1 MGIVTIQDDKF
12 LMDGKPYRI
21 ISGAMH
27 YFRIVPEYWEDRLK
41 KLKACGFNTVETYT
55 CWNLHERKEG
65 VFDFSGILDIEK
77 YIKTAAK
84 LDLNVIIRPGPYICA
99 EWELG
104 GLPSWLLSY
113 PDMSLRCNDPLYLE
127 KVKPYYKQL
136 LSRIKPHLSTNG
148 GNVIMMQVENEYGSY
163 GNDKEYLKQV
173 ENIYRE
179 NGIDCLL
186 FTSDGPTEWMLAGG
200 TLPHLIAVANFG
212 SHPKENFAQLRRF
225 RQGEPLMCGEF
236 WSGWFDHWYDSH
248 NTRTTEDIAKDTQ
261 ELIDSGASF
270 NFYMFHGG
278 TNFGFMNGAN
288 YIKGDYQ
295 PTITSYDYCAP
306 LSENGDMT
314 PTYYK
319 LQQMFRDCTGVDTSD
334 IKVQNQPTE
343 AYGKLQFTHC
353 AQLLEQKENLSQ
365 PIPSPQPKTM
375 EQLGQDF
382 GYILYNTVLKGPF
395 TDLKLNMGK
404 VHDRAQVFV
413 NGRFMGYEERTHH
426 KDEIVLSLKKDETAV
441 LDILVENMGRINY
454 GEKLFDQKGILD
466 GVRLGA
472 QFHFGWNNYPLT
484 MEDLSDLCWEEIS
497 DKTLKDKPMFFKGEL
512 TIEENPC
519 DTFVKLN
526 GFTKG
531 FVKVNGFNIG
541 RYFNPAGPQK
551 TLYIPAPLLKQ
562 GKNEIIV
569 FESDGFTQ
577 PVAEFCAKAELG

>member
-1 MGIVTIQDDKF
+1 MGIVTVKDRQF
-12 LMDGKPYRI
+12 MMDGRPYRI

-27 YFRIVPEYWEDRLK
+27 YFRIVPQYWKDRLR

-65 VFDFSGILDIEK
+65 AFDFDGMLDIEK
-77 YIKTAAK
+77 YIETAAE
-84 LDLNVIIRPGPYICA
+84 LGLNVIVRPGPYICA

-113 PDMSLRCNDPLYLE
+113 PQMSLRCNDPLYLE
-127 KVKPYYKQL
+127 KVKPYYSQL
-136 LSRIKPHLSTNG
+136 LSRIKPHLATNG

-163 GNDKEYLKQV
+163 GNDKEYLKEV

-200 TLPHLIAVANFG
+200 TLDHLPAVANFG
-212 SHPKENFAQLRRF
+212 SHPKENFEVLQNF
-225 RQGEPLMCGEF
+225 RPNDPLMCGEF

-248 NTRTTEDIAKDTQ
+248 HTRTTEDIAADTQ

-278 TNFGFMNGAN
+278 TNFGFCNGAN

-306 LSENGDMT
+306 LSEAGDLT
-314 PTYYK
+314 PTFYK
-319 LQQMFRDCTGVDTSD
+319 LKEMLTQLPDASKTNYTVENLPKKD
-334 IKVQNQPTE
+334 
-343 AYGKLQFTHC
+343 YGKLQLTHC
-353 AQLLEQKENLSQ
+353 AYLLPQKNNLAQ
-365 PIPSPQPKTM
+365 PITSPQPKTM

-382 GYILYNTVLKGPF
+382 GYLLYSTVLRGPF

-404 VHDRAQVFV
+404 VHDRAQVFI
-413 NGRFMGYEERTHH
+413 NGEFAGYEERTHH
-426 KDEIVLSLKKDETAV
+426 KDDIVLSLKKGESAA

-454 GEKLFDQKGILD
+454 GEKLFDCKGILK

-472 QFHFGWNNYPLT
+472 QFHFGWENYPLT
-484 MEDLSDLCWEEIS
+484 MEDLSGLEWKEITP
-497 DKTLKDKPMFFKGEL
+497 DAERNKPVFLKGVLHIAEQ
-512 TIEENPC
+512 PC
-519 DTFVKLN
+519 DTFVKLEK
-526 GFTKG
+526 FTKG
-531 FVKVNGFNIG
+531 FVTVNGFNIG

-562 GKNEIIV
+562 GENEIIV
-569 FESDGFTQ
+569 FESDGFET
-577 PVAEFCAKAELG
+577 PFIEFKDTAELG

>member
-1 MGIVTIQDDKF
+1 MGIMTIQDDKF

-77 YIKTAAK
+77 YIETAAK
-84 LDLNVIIRPGPYICA
+84 LGLNVIIRPGPYICA

-200 TLPHLIAVANFG
+200 TLPHLLAVANFG

-334 IKVQNQPTE
+334 IKVQNQPTK
-343 AYGKLQFTHC
+343 AYGKLQFTH
-353 AQLLEQKENLSQ
+353 
-365 PIPSPQPKTM
+365 
-375 EQLGQDF
+375 
-382 GYILYNTVLKGPF
+382 
-395 TDLKLNMGK
+395 
-404 VHDRAQVFV
+404 
-413 NGRFMGYEERTHH
+413 
-426 KDEIVLSLKKDETAV
+426 
-441 LDILVENMGRINY
+441 
-454 GEKLFDQKGILD
+454 
-466 GVRLGA
+466 
-472 QFHFGWNNYPLT
+472 
-484 MEDLSDLCWEEIS
+484 
-497 DKTLKDKPMFFKGEL
+497 
-512 TIEENPC
+512 
-519 DTFVKLN
+519 
-526 GFTKG
+526 
-531 FVKVNGFNIG
+531 
-541 RYFNPAGPQK
+541 
-551 TLYIPAPLLKQ
+551 
-562 GKNEIIV
+562 
-569 FESDGFTQ
+569 
-577 PVAEFCAKAELG
+577 